1 MTKSSTIFVVDDD
14 EAVRDSLKFLIESN
28 GYAVKTFATAQGFID
43 HYYPDE
49 VPGCLLLD
57 VRMPQ
62 MNGFELQ
69 KELNTR
75 EITIPIIF
83 ISAHG
88 TVPSAVRALKLGAID
103 FIMKPFNNAALLE
116 KVEHALQIDKTQ
128 RKAHHHKA
136 QIVDRMASLTR
147 REQDVMRLIVDG
159 KSAKEIAT
167 LLGISNK
174 TVDVHR
180 AHIKEKLGIRSV
192 AELVKMVVSLDSEL
206 T

>member
-49 VPGCLLLD
+49 APGCLLLD

-116 KVEHALQIDKTQ
+116 KVEHALQFDKTQ
-128 RKAHHHKA
+128 RKAHHQKA

-180 AHIKEKLGIRSV
+180 AHIKEKLGIKSV
-192 AELVKMVVSLDSEL
+192 AELVKMVVSLDSE
-206 T
+206 

>member
-1 MTKSSTIFVVDDD
+1 MTDSPTIYVVDDD

-43 HYYPDE
+43 HYCPDE
-49 VPGCLLLD
+49 TPGCLLLD

-69 KELNTR
+69 EELNTR
-75 EITIPIIF
+75 KITIPIIF

-103 FIMKPFNNAALLE
+103 FIMKPFNNTALLE
-116 KVEHALQIDKTQ
+116 KVEHALKIDKTQ
-128 RKAHHHKA
+128 REAHYQKA
-136 QIVDRMASLTR
+136 QIVDRVASLTR

-180 AHIKEKLGIRSV
+180 AHIKEKLGIKSV
-192 AELVKMVVSLDSEL
+192 AELVKMVVSLDL
-206 T
+206 A